1 MAWNEPGNGKDQDP
15 WGQKNR
21 QDGPPDLDELLRKLQ
36 GKLGGL
42 FGGGGPRKAGSGGGS
57 GGLPFGTGILLV
69 IGLIVWG
76 LTGIYIIDPA
86 ERGVVLQFGKYSQT
100 VGPGP
105 HWHIP
110 YPVQT
115 VEKVNVTQLREASHR
130 ALMLTKDENML
141 QIDMAVQYQVKDVE
155 NFLFNVRDPDY
166 TLQEASESA
175 LREVVGGKTL
185 DEILSVGGGRA
196 VLVLEAQKKIQGILD
211 KYSTGLNVTKANLR
225 SLQPPEE
232 VQAAF
237 VDATKALED
246 EDRYKKQAEAYS
258 RDILPKAEGDAQR
271 LIEESEAY
279 RQQVVELARGETSRF
294 SQTLKE
300 YQKAP
305 EVTRR
310 RLYIEMMEEVLSSV
324 SKVLIKVSNGSNI
337 MYLPLDK
344 FMKPGSSVTDTRDS
358 AQGSSTPRS
367 GSGRR
372 SLIDSTNQR
381 GRGGR

>member
-42 FGGGGPRKAGSGGGS
+42 FGGGGPRKVGSGSGS
-57 GGLPFGTGILLV
+57 AGLPFGIGLLLV
-69 IGLIVWG
+69 IGLIVWA

-86 ERGVVLQFGKYSQT
+86 ERGVVLQFGKYNQT

-110 YPVQT
+110 YPIQT

-166 TLQEASESA
+166 TLQEAAESA

-185 DEILSVGGGRA
+185 DEILSEAGGRA
-196 VLVLEAQKKIQGILD
+196 VLVLEAQKKIQAILD
-211 KYSTGLNVTKANLR
+211 KYKTGLNVTKANLR
-225 SLQPPEE
+225 SLQPPQE

-279 RQQVVELARGETSRF
+279 RTQVTELARGETSRF
-294 SQTLKE
+294 TQTLKE
-300 YQKAP
+300 YKKAP
-305 EVTRR
+305 DVTRR
-310 RLYIEMMEEVLSSV
+310 RLYIEMMEDVMSSV
-324 SKVLIKVSNGSNI
+324 SKVLIKVSNGGNI
-337 MYLPLDK
+337 MYLPLDR
-344 FMKPGSSVTDTRDS
+344 FMKQGGTVTDTRD
-358 AQGSSTPRS
+358 QEQDSSVT
-367 GSGRR
+367 GNTSGRR
-372 SLIDSTNQR
+372 NLIDSTTQR

>member
-1 MAWNEPGNGKDQDP
+1 MAWNEPGNGKDKDP

-21 QDGPPDLDELLRKLQ
+21 QDGPPDLDEMLRKLQ

-42 FGGGGPRKAGSGGGS
+42 FGGGGPRKTGTGEGS
-57 GGLPFGTGILLV
+57 GGLPFGLGLLLV
-69 IGLIVWG
+69 IGLVVWG

-86 ERGVVLQFGKYSQT
+86 ERGVVLQFGKYSHT

-110 YPVQT
+110 VPIQN
-115 VEKVNVTQLREASHR
+115 VEKVNVTELRESSHR
-130 ALMLTKDENML
+130 TIMLTKDENML
-141 QIDMAVQYQVKDVE
+141 QIDLAVQYQVKDIE
-155 NFLFNVRDPDY
+155 NFLFNVREPDY
-166 TLQEASESA
+166 TLKEASESA

-211 KYSTGLNVTKANLR
+211 KYATGLNVTKANLR
-225 SLQPPEE
+225 SLQPPQE

-279 RQQVVELARGETSRF
+279 RQQVTELARGETSRF

-300 YQKAP
+300 YRKAP
-305 EVTRR
+305 DVTRR
-310 RLYIEMMEEVLSSV
+310 RLYIEMMEEVMSSV
-324 SKVLIKVSNGSNI
+324 SKVLVKVSNGGNI
-337 MYLPLDK
+337 MYLPLDRFIK
-344 FMKPGSSVTDTRDS
+344 QGTSVTDMRDS
-358 AQGSSTPRS
+358 TQTSPATSNS
-367 GSGRR
+367 SGRR
-372 SLIDSTNQR
+372 DVIDGSDQR